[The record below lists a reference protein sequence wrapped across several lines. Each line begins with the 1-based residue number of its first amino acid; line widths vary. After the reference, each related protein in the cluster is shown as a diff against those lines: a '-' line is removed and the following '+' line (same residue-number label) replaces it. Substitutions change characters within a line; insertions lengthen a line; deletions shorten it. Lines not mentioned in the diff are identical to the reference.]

1 MDMLLV
7 LAGYDASGDTSVSGI
22 DHASGVT
29 CISGFGY
36 THGATRETGDGYGF
50 TVTSGS
56 GYDASGI
63 TSGSGYG
70 SGSGYA
76 PGLRN
81 EKQTQ
86 ISTRGEKQAPAQ
98 RENYTANPTQIQAP
112 PQPENTFFP
121 LCVIVLIFIHSLYV
135 TRQKKKK
142 KNPSNP
148 LMIEVQYRGFEAHL
162 IPKTSILYI
171 NHDRI

>member
-1 MDMLLV
+1 MDMVLV
-7 LAGYDASGDTSVSGI
+7 LAGYASDDASGDTSVSGI
-22 DHASGVT
+22 DHASGIT

-112 PQPENTFFP
+112 QPENTFFL

-135 TRQKKKK
+135 TRQKK
-142 KNPSNP
+142 
-148 LMIEVQYRGFEAHL
+148 
-162 IPKTSILYI
+162 
-171 NHDRI
+171 